1 MATKTMSFNLTKCQE
16 REGQRQQLASL
27 VLPFRPFIQKLQHA
41 EKKDK
46 NKNVVLTEKFDFQS
60 YIHEFGNW

>member
-1 MATKTMSFNLTKCQE
+1 M
-16 REGQRQQLASL
+16 
-27 VLPFRPFIQKLQHA
+27 QK
-41 EKKDK
+41 KKDK